1 MIRFSAWYHFWVVAA
16 TTSSKVRFLA
26 SVSRFSFAWAIEV
39 YDRPIFDFRPYHIGA
54 NIIEGMTIPE
64 GEKQPEFK
72 TTFILEKDGVQKEF
86 TLDNYPDSTW
96 TFIDSKTKQ
105 VSEGYVPPV
114 HDFSITRTDNGEDIT
129 EQVLNDKSYTFLLV
143 SPHLENASDANFGEI
158 DNIYEY
164 ATEQGY
170 PFYCITASGEEA
182 IERWKELT
190 GAEYEATGPDG
201 LAVGPKRL
209 RRQFG

>member
-1 MIRFSAWYHFWVVAA
+1 MECGRSLHF
-16 TTSSKVRFLA
+16 
-26 SVSRFSFAWAIEV
+26 
-39 YDRPIFDFRPYHIGA
+39 
-54 NIIEGMTIPE
+54 
-64 GEKQPEFK
+64 
-72 TTFILEKDGVQKEF
+72 
-86 TLDNYPDSTW
+86 DNYPDSTW
-96 TFIDSKTKQ
+96 TFIDSKSKAG
-105 VSEGYVPPV
+105 EGRICPT
-114 HDFSITRTDNGEDIT
+114 HTRLLHYKNLDKGRDIT

-190 GAEYEATGPDG
+190 GAEYDFCTMDEITLKTIIRSNPG
-201 LAVGPKRL
+201 LVMLKNGTVIRKWSHNHYPK
-209 RRQFG
+209 